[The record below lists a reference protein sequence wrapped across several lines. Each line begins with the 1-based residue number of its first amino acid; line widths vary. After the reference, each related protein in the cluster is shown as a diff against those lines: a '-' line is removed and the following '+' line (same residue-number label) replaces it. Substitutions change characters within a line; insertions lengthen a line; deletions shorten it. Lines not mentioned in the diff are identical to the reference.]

1 MAKAICSSAK
11 AKCSA
16 GSILSQLNATSCLEI
31 GGKMVATEA
40 SSVLPFG
47 QCDITGKPCIPLLLA
62 WSISEKL
69 INQGQR
75 ALDENSTIKCSIGG
89 VISFEDPGQDI
100 LEIIENKG

>member
-16 GSILSQLNATSCLEI
+16 GSVLSELKTTSCLEI
-31 GGKMVATEA
+31 AGKMVATEA

-47 QCDITGKPCIPLLLA
+47 QCSITGTPCIPLLLA

-69 INQGQR
+69 IIQGQR
-75 ALDENSTIKCSIGG
+75 ALTENSTVSCSVGG
-89 VISFEDPGQDI
+89 VISFEDPGQSI
-100 LEIIENKG
+100 MEVIEDKG